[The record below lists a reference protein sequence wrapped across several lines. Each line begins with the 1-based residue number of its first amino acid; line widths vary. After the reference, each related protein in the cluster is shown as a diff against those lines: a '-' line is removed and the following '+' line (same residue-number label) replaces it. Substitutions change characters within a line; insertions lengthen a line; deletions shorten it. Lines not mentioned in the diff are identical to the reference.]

1 MYGSPRRMQSKQ
13 ELRCWSLQGCAV
25 LLPCFS
31 MTKVLPSGE
40 PARGTRVLG
49 RQCPPR
55 IPWVLRAQHPGA
67 LILQQLPLARALSV
81 EMPSV
86 GFCASKQVCFGAP
99 PAKQGFLERLASKAL
114 GSSDPGCLSCC
125 AMRCLGAACPSPSPL

>member
-1 MYGSPRRMQSKQ
+1 MYGSPRRMWSKQ
-13 ELRCWSLQGCAV
+13 ELRCRSLQGCAV

-31 MTKVLPSGE
+31 TNEVLPSGE

-67 LILQQLPLARALSV
+67 LVLQELPLARASSV

-86 GFCASKQVCFGAP
+86 GFHASNQVCFGAP
-99 PAKQGFLERLASKAL
+99 PTKQCFLERLASKAL
-114 GSSDPGCLSCC
+114 GSSAPGRLSCC
-125 AMRCLGAACPSPSPL
+125 AMRCLGAACPSPL